1 MRNIIDSIKHVFYE
15 KEEVLVIELD
25 DLRAYLSDTNLLCNG
40 CQKPLGSLEEI
51 SRVTVKN
58 KQIQLY
64 CKSCKVE

>member
-1 MRNIIDSIKHVFYE
+1 MRNIIDSIKRVFCE

-25 DLRAYLSDTNLLCNG
+25 DLRAYLSDTNLFCND
-40 CQKPLGSLEEI
+40 CKKQLHSLEEI